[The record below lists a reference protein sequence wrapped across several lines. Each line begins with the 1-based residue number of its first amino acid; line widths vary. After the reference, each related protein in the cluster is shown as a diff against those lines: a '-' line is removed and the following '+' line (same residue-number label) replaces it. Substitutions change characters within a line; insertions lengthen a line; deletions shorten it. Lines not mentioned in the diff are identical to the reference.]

1 MALSDSTGVLF
12 LVVSPATERVFPQ
25 FSIYGIDSAFQAS
38 PSAPQYVST
47 GSYLKTK
54 RVVGFFSL
62 SPSEVGL
69 VLELLDSRI
78 PELSFTHSPNMN
90 AAGDDKNAKSLFI
103 SRETGPEGNPMLL
116 LRVSHE
122 SESVATLDVG
132 ETRVF
137 RVSSVG
143 AGFTLKR
150 GELLTYSL
158 PRLLGFHSVLEG
170 SL

>member
-1 MALSDSTGVLF
+1 MALFNSAGCYSFVA
-12 LVVSPATERVFPQ
+12 SPATERVFPQ
-25 FSIYGIDSAFQAS
+25 FSIYGIDAAFQAS

-54 RVVGFFSL
+54 RVFFSL

-90 AAGDDKNAKSLFI
+90 ASGDDKNAKSLFI

-116 LRVSHE
+116 LKVSHE

-137 RVSSVG
+137 RVSRAEQRQHG
-143 AGFTLKR
+143 ICA
-150 GELLTYSL
+150 
-158 PRLLGFHSVLEG
+158 
-170 SL
+170 